1 MTRPVESA
9 AVREEIARALRL
21 DLVGPWAG
29 HPLADEGLPGWVRP
43 CNWYLTGFLV
53 PRDAPIGQRGDADVD
68 DEPEV
73 AERAGLGDDSTEDR
87 RAAKKGFFPSSM
99 GLSFLVGE
107 AVETLEVLVR
117 WGDYRRVEAEDG
129 DPDRD
134 ATAPGAETEAGRDR
148 QQTAGEGGEGG
159 GGEASGEGTGGD
171 ASGEGIRGVDGGE
184 RTRGEDRGDDE
195 AKAGTDADGASQ
207 DRARSGWQRT
217 PRAET
222 VRVALPAT
230 TGDPR
235 RRPLPSAG
243 EPDSHPVPSPG
254 RSHTNRSVLT
264 GDPRDHPLPSSG
276 EPGSRPVPS
285 PGRSHPDRGAPAGE
299 PRGHPLPSSGEPGS
313 RPVPSPGRSH
323 PDRGAPAGEPR
334 GHPLPSSGEP
344 RPHHVPNSGG
354 LTLHAVARPVDA
366 ANFAGRIA
374 PGTRSVSLF
383 LVNDRIAAPDRERD
397 EAFAFQAEIEVRSAT
412 PFVPR
417 PDPREVSGDDR
428 DERVADLHYAHTPEY
443 AAGHGVSADWE
454 LADGACRV
462 LRTTWTPAAEVEKTE
477 TFDPPGAV
485 LDMQALGALADG
497 AAAEV
502 ALSPLVTGYRSWI
515 EDRRAD
521 LGGLAGERRETAEE
535 LLHFAGTAADRME
548 RGIRVL
554 ADDAQALDAF
564 RTANRAVA
572 AALSRRLAR
581 EGGSGI
587 PPGQDG
593 PGGGPHRL
601 AREGGSDAPPGQD
614 GPGSGPHRLAREG
627 GSGIPPGQDGPGS
640 GPHRLAHE
648 GGSGSAPRWRA
659 FQLAFLLLNLPGIAD
674 PADPE
679 REIVDLLF
687 FPTGGGK
694 TEAYLGLAAFTMVLR
709 RLRHPGGNGR
719 AGAGVSVIMRYTLR
733 LLTLDQLGRAAGL
746 VCALELER
754 RGDPTGRLGE
764 WPFEIGLWVGKAG
777 TPNHLGAKGDGR
789 SDSARA
795 KVNQYKNNPRGK
807 PTPIPMESCPWCG
820 ADFTPDSFVLLPNSD
835 KPTDLRIACASWQCE
850 FAGDHPLPVVAVD
863 EPLYR
868 RLPAF
873 LIATVDKFASLPW
886 VGESGALLGG
896 ADRYD
901 AHGFHGAA
909 EPRRGARLAH
919 PLLPPDLVI
928 QDELHLISGPLGTM
942 AGLYETV
949 IEALCAREIGGRR
962 VKPKIVAST
971 ATVRH
976 AREQIRA
983 LFARPATHVFPPPGP
998 ERRDSFFARTAPA
1011 SRTHARR
1018 YFGVAAQGRN
1028 PKEAMRRV
1036 VLALM
1041 GAAER
1046 AWRDGGGARNR
1057 DNPADPYMSV
1067 LGYFNSLRELGG
1079 ARRILEEEVQN
1090 TLKRY
1095 GDRRRLDEGVSE
1107 GLFRDRTSFS
1117 DVVELTSRVGTGQVA
1132 EARRR
1137 LGCTF
1142 HDRRQRVDCA
1152 IATNMIS
1159 VGLDVQR
1166 LGLMLVYGQPKTH
1179 SEYIQATSRVG
1190 RDDRRPG
1197 LVVTLYNVHKPRD
1210 RSHFERFRHYHET
1223 FYRSVEVSSV
1233 TPFAARALDRGFAG
1247 ALVALARHARPAMT
1261 PPAGVEG
1268 IEAERAALEGLLLDA
1283 FRARI
1288 DEQPFGD
1295 DAERAERL
1303 RSVRDRIGDL
1313 FDSWRAICGEYR
1325 RDGVPMQYQRYEAS
1339 ARKPLLR
1346 EMLDTDFESP
1356 HHRKFRANRSL
1367 RDVEPQ
1373 VNLFLRDLSSRL
1385 GGDGGA

>member
-9 AVREEIARALRL
+9 EVREAIVRALRL
-21 DLVGPWAG
+21 DLIGPWAG
-29 HPLADEGLPGWVRP
+29 HALADERLRGWERP
-43 CNWYLTGFLV
+43 SNWYLTGFLV
-53 PRDAPIGQRGDADVD
+53 PRGAPVEQRGDADVD

-99 GLSFLVGE
+99 GLSFLASEGGD
-107 AVETLEVLVR
+107 ALEVLVR
-117 WGDYRRVEAEDG
+117 WGDYRRVEAGSG
-129 DPDRD
+129 DPTLDR
-134 ATAPGAETEAGRDR
+134 AEQDGEAGAGRDQR
-148 QQTAGEGGEGG
+148 ETLADQRAGESESGDGAGGEGRDD
-159 GGEASGEGTGGD
+159 EQAGTGP
-171 ASGEGIRGVDGGE
+171 DGTG
-184 RTRGEDRGDDE
+184 R
-195 AKAGTDADGASQ
+195 SQ
-207 DRARSGWQRT
+207 VRSWWQRT
-217 PRAET
+217 PREES

-235 RRPLPSAG
+235 
-243 EPDSHPVPSPG
+243 
-254 RSHTNRSVLT
+254 
-264 GDPRDHPLPSSG
+264 
-276 EPGSRPVPS
+276 
-285 PGRSHPDRGAPAGE
+285 
-299 PRGHPLPSSGEPGS
+299 
-313 RPVPSPGRSH
+313 
-323 PDRGAPAGEPR
+323 
-334 GHPLPSSGEP
+334 
-344 RPHHVPNSGG
+344 PHLVPNSDG
-354 LTLHAVARPVDA
+354 LTLHAVARPVNA
-366 ANFAGRIA
+366 ASFAGRIA

-383 LVNDRIAAPDRERD
+383 LVNDRIASSDRERD
-397 EAFAFQAEIEVRSAT
+397 EAFAFQAEIEVRST
-412 PFVPR
+412 IPFVPR
-417 PDPREVSGDDR
+417 PDPREVSGDDW
-428 DERVADLHYAHTPEY
+428 DERVADLHYAHSPEF

-454 LADGACRV
+454 LVDGACRV
-462 LRTTWTPAAEVEKTE
+462 LRTTWTPSAEVEKTE

-485 LDMQALGALADG
+485 LDMQALGALAGG
-497 AAAEV
+497 AAAEA
-502 ALSPLVTGYRSWI
+502 ALSPLVAGYRTWL
-515 EDRRAD
+515 DDQHAG
-521 LGGLAGERRETAEE
+521 LGGMTGERREVAEQ
-535 LLHFAGTAADRME
+535 LVRLAGIAADRME

-554 ADDAQALDAF
+554 ATNSDALDAF

-581 EGGSGI
+581 EGSAG
-587 PPGQDG
+587 
-593 PGGGPHRL
+593 
-601 AREGGSDAPPGQD
+601 
-614 GPGSGPHRLAREG
+614 
-627 GSGIPPGQDGPGS
+627 
-640 GPHRLAHE
+640 
-648 GGSGSAPRWRA
+648 APRWRA
-659 FQLAFLLLNLPGIAD
+659 FQLAFILLNLPGIAE
-674 PADPE
+674 PANPE
-679 REIVDLLF
+679 REFVDLLF

-709 RLRHPGGNGR
+709 RLRNPGENGR

-746 VCALELER
+746 ICALELER
-754 RGDPTGRLGE
+754 RRDAGGRLGE

-795 KVNQYKNNPRGK
+795 KVSQYKNNPRGR
-807 PTPIPMESCPWCG
+807 PTPVPMESCPWCG
-820 ADFTPDSFVLLPNSD
+820 EDFTPDSFTLLPNAE
-835 KPTDLRIACASWQCE
+835 KPTDLRIACANWQCE
-850 FAGDHPLPVVAVD
+850 FSGDQPLPIVAVD

-886 VGESGALLGG
+886 VGESGALLGD

-901 AHGFHGAA
+901 ANGFYGAA
-909 EPRRGARLAH
+909 KPRMGSRLAGAL
-919 PLLPPDLVI
+919 PPPDLVI

-949 IEALCAREIGGRR
+949 IESLCTREIDGRR
-962 VKPKIVAST
+962 MRPKIVAST

-976 AREQIRA
+976 AREQIQA
-983 LFARPATHVFPPPGP
+983 LFARSITHVFPPPGP
-998 ERRDSFFARTAPA
+998 ERRDSYFARAMPA
-1011 SRTHARR
+1011 SEKHARR

-1036 VLALM
+1036 LLALM

-1046 AWRDGGGARNR
+1046 AWREAGGPRNR
-1057 DNPADPYMSV
+1057 DNPADPYMTV

-1095 GDRRRLDEGVSE
+1095 SQRIRLGEAE
-1107 GLFRDRTSFS
+1107 GLFRDRSSFS
-1117 DVVELTSRVGTGQVA
+1117 DVVELTSRVGTDKVA

-1142 HDRRQRVDCA
+1142 HDRKQRVDCA

-1159 VGLDVQR
+1159 VGLDIQR

-1197 LVVTLYNVHKPRD
+1197 LVVTLYNIHKPRD
-1210 RSHFERFRHYHET
+1210 RSHYERFRHYHET

-1247 ALVALARHARPAMT
+1247 ALVALARHARSEMT
-1261 PPAGVEG
+1261 PPEGVEEV
-1268 IEAERAALEGLLLDA
+1268 EADRAALERLLLDV
-1283 FRARI
+1283 FGSRI
-1288 DEQPFGD
+1288 HEQPFAD
-1295 DAERAERL
+1295 DTERADRL
-1303 RSVRDRIGDL
+1303 RSIRNRVGDL
-1313 FDSWRAICGEYR
+1313 FDSWITICDGYR
-1325 RDGVPMQYQRYEAS
+1325 RDGVPMQYQRYEVPT
-1339 ARKPLLR
+1339 RKPLLR
-1346 EMLDTDFESP
+1346 DMLDTDFESP
-1356 HHRKFRANRSL
+1356 HHKKFRTNRSL

-1373 VNLFLRDLSSRL
+1373 VNVFLRDLSSRL